1 MYFIVSVMIRLTEKL
16 ALFIDQNN
24 QIILTTHYYVFKLI
38 VVQID
43 RFESIIINITAIGI
57 ED

>member
-1 MYFIVSVMIRLTEKL
+1 MIRLTEKL